1 MDRIESL
8 RIFSRVVQCGSFSKA
23 AATLQIPRSSVS
35 MAIQELEARVGARL
49 LARTTRR
56 VAPTQEGIVFYERCE
71 RLVGD
76 YEDVEGLFRQSS
88 SLPAGRL
95 SVNVPGRMGR
105 LIFAPALP
113 DFLSHYPK
121 IELEMGVTDR
131 AVDLVHEGIDCAVR
145 VGPLSNSN
153 SRRPQD
159 RRHRPLQLRKP
170 QLSAQAW
177 RSPGNRGSRSP
188 SRRRLRLADQRTDRG
203 MGMGRGQRRQITS
216 DPGTSHRQ
224 QCRSLH
230 RLLPGRAGTD
240 PDPALRR
247 ATASRRRRAGRSHA
261 RPAGGA
267 DAGAH
272 PLSAPAPSIAA
283 PPGLRR
289 LGDRTAAPARRLR
302 QVRRSPQRGC
312 HPERS
317 EGPLRISKG
326 PRLRLGMTASFW
338 RPACPNRDPA
348 HSCRHSCAPSWR
360 SRPAPCRPGAG
371 P

>member
-23 AATLQIPRSSVS
+23 ASTLQIPRSSVS

-76 YEDVEGLFRQSS
+76 YEEVEGLFRQSS

-145 VGPLSNSN
+145 VGPLSDSSLVARKIGDIVLCNCSSPSYLRKHGAPQAIEDLDRHLAVGYASPTSGRIEEWEWVEGN
-153 SRRPQD
+153 DVRLRAITARLTVNNAEAYIACCLAGLGLIQIPLYDVRQHLDAGELVEVMPDLRAAPMPVHILYPHRRHLSRR
-159 RRHRPLQLRKP
+159 LQVFVD
-170 QLSAQAW
+170 W
-177 RSPGNRGSRSP
+177 
-188 SRRRLRLADQRTDRG
+188 
-203 MGMGRGQRRQITS
+203 
-216 DPGTSHRQ
+216 
-224 QCRSLH
+224 
-230 RLLPGRAGTD
+230 
-240 PDPALRR
+240 
-247 ATASRRRRAGRSHA
+247 ATA
-261 RPAGGA
+261 
-267 DAGAH
+267 
-272 PLSAPAPSIAA
+272 L
-283 PPGLRR
+283 
-289 LGDRTAAPARRLR
+289 LR
-302 QVRRSPQRGC
+302 QHV
-312 HPERS
+312 
-317 EGPLRISKG
+317 
-326 PRLRLGMTASFW
+326 A
-338 RPACPNRDPA
+338 
-348 HSCRHSCAPSWR
+348 
-360 SRPAPCRPGAG
+360 
-371 P
+371 

>member
-35 MAIQELEARVGARL
+35 MAIQDLEARVGARL

-145 VGPLSNSN
+145 VGPLSDSSLVARKIGDIVLCSCASPSYLRKHGVPQAIEDLDRHLAVGYASPTSGRIEEWEWVEGNDVRSRAIPARLTVN
-153 SRRPQD
+153 NAEAYIACCLAGLGLIQIPLYDVRQHLDAGELVEVMPDLRAAPMPVHILYPHRRHLSRR
-159 RRHRPLQLRKP
+159 LQVFVD
-170 QLSAQAW
+170 W
-177 RSPGNRGSRSP
+177 
-188 SRRRLRLADQRTDRG
+188 
-203 MGMGRGQRRQITS
+203 
-216 DPGTSHRQ
+216 
-224 QCRSLH
+224 
-230 RLLPGRAGTD
+230 
-240 PDPALRR
+240 
-247 ATASRRRRAGRSHA
+247 ATA
-261 RPAGGA
+261 
-267 DAGAH
+267 
-272 PLSAPAPSIAA
+272 L
-283 PPGLRR
+283 
-289 LGDRTAAPARRLR
+289 LR
-302 QVRRSPQRGC
+302 QHV
-312 HPERS
+312 
-317 EGPLRISKG
+317 
-326 PRLRLGMTASFW
+326 A
-338 RPACPNRDPA
+338 
-348 HSCRHSCAPSWR
+348 
-360 SRPAPCRPGAG
+360 
-371 P
+371 

>member
-76 YEDVEGLFRQSS
+76 YEEVEGLFRQSS

-145 VGPLSNSN
+145 VGPLSDSSLVGRKIGDIVLCNCASPAYLRKHGVPQAIEDLDRHLAVGYASPTSGRIEEWEWVEGN
-153 SRRPQD
+153 DVRSRAISARLTVNNAEAYIACCLAGLGLIQIPLYDVRHHLDAGELVEVMPDLRAAPMPVHILYPHRRHLSRR
-159 RRHRPLQLRKP
+159 LQVFVD
-170 QLSAQAW
+170 W
-177 RSPGNRGSRSP
+177 
-188 SRRRLRLADQRTDRG
+188 
-203 MGMGRGQRRQITS
+203 
-216 DPGTSHRQ
+216 
-224 QCRSLH
+224 
-230 RLLPGRAGTD
+230 
-240 PDPALRR
+240 
-247 ATASRRRRAGRSHA
+247 ATA
-261 RPAGGA
+261 
-267 DAGAH
+267 
-272 PLSAPAPSIAA
+272 L
-283 PPGLRR
+283 
-289 LGDRTAAPARRLR
+289 LR
-302 QVRRSPQRGC
+302 QHV
-312 HPERS
+312 
-317 EGPLRISKG
+317 
-326 PRLRLGMTASFW
+326 A
-338 RPACPNRDPA
+338 
-348 HSCRHSCAPSWR
+348 
-360 SRPAPCRPGAG
+360 
-371 P
+371 

>member
-76 YEDVEGLFRQSS
+76 YEEVEGLFRQSS
-88 SLPAGRL
+88 SLPAGKL

-145 VGPLSNSN
+145 VGPLSDSSLVARKIGDIVLCNCAS
-153 SRRPQD
+153 PAY
-159 RRHRPLQLRKP
+159 LRKQGVP
-170 QLSAQAW
+170 QTIEDLDRHLAVGYASPTSGRIEDWEWVEGNEVRSRAISA
-177 RSPGNRGSRSP
+177 
-188 SRRRLRLADQRTDRG
+188 RLTVNNAEAYIACCLAG
-203 MGMGRGQRRQITS
+203 LGLIQI
-216 DPGTSHRQ
+216 
-224 QCRSLH
+224 
-230 RLLPGRAGTD
+230 
-240 PDPALRR
+240 PAYDVRHHL
-247 ATASRRRRAGRSHA
+247 
-261 RPAGGA
+261 
-267 DAGAH
+267 DAGE
-272 PLSAPAPSIAA
+272 LVEVM
-283 PPGLRR
+283 PGLRATPMPVHILYPHR
-289 LGDRTAAPARRLR
+289 RHLSRRLQVFVDWASALLR
-302 QVRRSPQRGC
+302 QHV
-312 HPERS
+312 
-317 EGPLRISKG
+317 
-326 PRLRLGMTASFW
+326 A
-338 RPACPNRDPA
+338 
-348 HSCRHSCAPSWR
+348 
-360 SRPAPCRPGAG
+360 
-371 P
+371 

>member
-76 YEDVEGLFRQSS
+76 YEEVEGLFRQSS
-88 SLPAGRL
+88 SLPAGKL

-145 VGPLSNSN
+145 VGPLSDSSLVARKIGDIVLCNCASPAYLRKQGVPQTIEDLDRHLAVGYASPTSGRIEDWEWVEGN
-153 SRRPQD
+153 EVRSRAISARLTVNNAEAYIACCLAGLGLIQIPAYDVRHHLDAGELVEVMPDLRATPMPVHILYPHRRHLSRR
-159 RRHRPLQLRKP
+159 LQVFVDWA
-170 QLSAQAW
+170 SA
-177 RSPGNRGSRSP
+177 
-188 SRRRLRLADQRTDRG
+188 L
-203 MGMGRGQRRQITS
+203 
-216 DPGTSHRQ
+216 
-224 QCRSLH
+224 
-230 RLLPGRAGTD
+230 
-240 PDPALRR
+240 
-247 ATASRRRRAGRSHA
+247 
-261 RPAGGA
+261 
-267 DAGAH
+267 
-272 PLSAPAPSIAA
+272 
-283 PPGLRR
+283 
-289 LGDRTAAPARRLR
+289 LR
-302 QVRRSPQRGC
+302 QHV
-312 HPERS
+312 
-317 EGPLRISKG
+317 
-326 PRLRLGMTASFW
+326 A
-338 RPACPNRDPA
+338 
-348 HSCRHSCAPSWR
+348 
-360 SRPAPCRPGAG
+360 
-371 P
+371 